1 MSEDAVERMSREWRR
16 ERPDI
21 DPGSMAVFARLSRAQ
36 APPLRPS
43 SRPSAEFGINRG
55 EFDVLASLRRSG
67 DPFELS
73 AGALAQ
79 AVVLSPSAMTNRLKR
94 LEEHDLVTRRPDPSN
109 GRVVLVALTRGGR
122 RLVDEA
128 VVAHVATLDGLLS
141 EFSAREARSLSGLL
155 ARLEAL
161 ARAH

>member
-1 MSEDAVERMSREWRR
+1 MKRMTRQWRR

-21 DPGSMAVFARLSRAQ
+21 DPESMAVFARLSRAQ
-36 APPLRPS
+36 A
-43 SRPSAEFGINRG
+43 SAGEPIEATLAGFGINRG

-67 DPFELS
+67 KPFELS

-94 LEEHDLVTRRPDPSN
+94 LEEHGLVTRRPDPAN
-109 GRVVLVALTRGGR
+109 GRVVLVALTSAGR

-128 VVAHVATLDGLLS
+128 VVAHVATLNGLLS
-141 EFSAREARSLSGLL
+141 GFRPREVRSMSELL
-155 ARLEAL
+155 ARLESAPS
-161 ARAH
+161 